1 MKRFI
6 FVVVIGILASISA
19 VAQATKHLVTVDD
32 LLNVVGVNN
41 PEISPD
47 GKWILYSR
55 SELDWK
61 SNKRVT
67 NLWMVSTETKD
78 TFQFTNG
85 EPAAQPAWSP
95 DGKWIAF
102 ISARE
107 KENKDRLIYVIRAN
121 GGEAVK

>member
-1 MKRFI
+1 MKRTLS
-6 FVVVIGILASISA
+6 VIVFGLIICLA
-19 VAQATKHLVTVDD
+19 VLAQAPKHPVTVDD
-32 LLNVVGVNN
+32 LLSVVGVSN

-61 SNKRVT
+61 NNKRVN

-78 TFQFTNG
+78 TFQFTSG

-107 KENKDRLIYVIRAN
+107 KENKD
-121 GGEAVK
+121 